1 MPWRLYDSAA
11 AAEAEKAKEATTN
24 VVTGTVINNCDLI
37 RQGKVLVRVP
47 SRNLETW
54 ARLTTIGGGPGA
66 GFQYV
71 PRIDDEVVI
80 AMNASDPDD
89 AYVLGGVWS
98 TSDAPPV
105 ANPLEAT
112 SKRVIKTGLKAG
124 VGHTVEFDDAKQ
136 SIKIESSTKQ
146 QVTIDP
152 KKIELTNTAGTLSIT
167 LDNTSQ
173 KVTIKGVNVTVEAAA
188 KLELKGRVV
197 DVVSDPGPLKISGSS
212 LTAITGKPVKLN

>member
-1 MPWRLYDSAA
+1 MPWRLYDSAGA
-11 AAEAEKAKEATTN
+11 AGEEKTKEATTN
-24 VVTGTVINNCDLI
+24 VVTGTVVNNCDLI
-37 RQGKVLVRVP
+37 KQGKVLVRVP
-47 SRNLETW
+47 SRNLEVW

-80 AMNASDPDD
+80 AMNGSDPDD

-105 ANPLEAT
+105 DNPLEAP
-112 SKRVIKTGLKAG
+112 SKRVIKTGLKEG
-124 VGHTVEFDDAKQ
+124 VGHSVEFDDIKQ
-136 SIKIESSTKQ
+136 SIKIESTTKQ
-146 QVTIDP
+146 LVTIEP
-152 KKIELTNTAGTLSIT
+152 TKIELKNTAGTLSIT

-173 KVTIKGVNVTVEAAA
+173 TVTVKGVNVTVEAAA

-197 DVVSDPGPLKISGSS
+197 DVISNPGPLTIKGES